1 MTKINAVYD
10 MSADEY
16 NENNKFSNIHLQL
29 K

>member
-1 MTKINAVYD
+1 MNSVFEL
-10 MSADEY
+10 SANEY